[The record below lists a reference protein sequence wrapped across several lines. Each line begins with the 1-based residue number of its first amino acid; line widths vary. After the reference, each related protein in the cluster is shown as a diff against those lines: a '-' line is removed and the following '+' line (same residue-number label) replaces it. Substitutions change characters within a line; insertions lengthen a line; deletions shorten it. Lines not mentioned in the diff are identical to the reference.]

1 VLEFAVSLNKRPA
14 HVYRSRW
21 PVKLDFRKIIL
32 NHNTGPQPSPF
43 SANQCAHR
51 RRRRRGNDT
60 RRRIGRKTGRF
71 KRQGPDTC
79 AQVERAVDSRGRDG
93 LCHGRVAEQR
103 ALGRRPA
110 AGDRMCADDEDVRK
124 SIAWARGNDKP
135 FAIRSGGHSYAG
147 FSTTTGVLIDVKPM
161 NGVRPLSGGVRSG
174 RVVCALPDRIEC
186 AGHGDDPAADREA
199 ALPLN
204 GQRRHACGLGGTRRY
219 EECRRRDGA
228 PSEDVQA

>member
-1 VLEFAVSLNKRPA
+1 MTPVAALAARPAVSSVRGLTPVPRLKGRWIRADEMGYAMAAWPNNARWAGVRPLA
-14 HVYRSRW
+14 
-21 PVKLDFRKIIL
+21 I
-32 NHNTGPQPSPF
+32 
-43 SANQCAHR
+43 A
-51 RRRRRGNDT
+51 
-60 RRRIGRKTGRF
+60 
-71 KRQGPDTC
+71 
-79 AQVERAVDSRGRDG
+79 
-93 LCHGRVAEQR
+93 
-103 ALGRRPA
+103 
-110 AGDRMCADDEDVRK
+110 MCADDEDVRK
-124 SIAWARGNDKP
+124 SIAWARVNDKP

-228 PSEDVQA
+228 PFEDVQA